1 MKGHKKTAAI
11 LLAAIMI
18 LAPTLIMAQVSNVAP
33 VQKPTGEPLD
43 IEVWTNK
50 EEGGSFG
57 QGENLVIYFRAN
69 RDCYVTVYDLDTKG
83 DINLLY
89 PYDYRDNN
97 YIEGG
102 VVYTIPDYYDDF
114 VLRVNGPPG
123 LEFVQAIASDRDFPV
138 PDWSYNFRD
147 PEGWRDIDNERDA
160 LAYLEFINSKYFQ
173 ATRPY
178 PDLDLDYAYFEVRK
192 NWKYSWDSYY
202 YDDYSYYDDD
212 VNIYHYY
219 HPYYYRPVYYDPYW
233 DPWDWCG
240 TMYIGWP
247 YGGAIW
253 INGIFYGYAPLF
265 IPRVSIGWC
274 NVRIYY
280 NGRDYYH
287 DRVRIRRGLS
297 HELYHEGG
305 YKWKTSGK
313 AGYKDNTLAK
323 KYYPK
328 EKSISYRSAAKY
340 TFGGKSGKTYKTD
353 SRTTYNKGKGSAYK
367 PSTGVTKTRDSYG
380 TKSRTTV
387 GKDKSRGYSKTGT
400 TTGKT
405 KTSTGKPTYTK
416 EGTTSGKSKTSGSP
430 GSKTGS
436 KSGTYDKGTK
446 TKSSSGSSGSKSDK
460 TRKSHSPSARFEQKG
475 ERTAYGSSDN
485 AGSTGSSRSY
495 GKSGNRS
502 SGNSGSP
509 GYKSSG
515 TSRSKS
521 GSSTYG
527 RGSSSSRKSS
537 GTYSRGTRSSGSK
550 SSGTYSRGT
559 RSSGS
564 KSSGSY
570 RGSSGSSR
578 SSGKSSGSR
587 SSGSSKSSGGSR
599 GSSKSRK

>member
-1 MKGHKKTAAI
+1 MKGYKKIAAI

-18 LAPTLIMAQVSNVAP
+18 LAPTLIMAQNVTAQQRP
-33 VQKPTGEPLD
+33 NGDPLD

-69 RDCYVTVYDLDTKG
+69 RDCYVTIYDLDTKG

-89 PYDYRDNN
+89 PYDYRDDNFVQ
-97 YIEGG
+97 GG

-147 PEGWRDIDNERDA
+147 PDGWREIRDERTA
-160 LAYLEFINSKYFQ
+160 LAYLEFINDKYFQ
-173 ATRPY
+173 ADHCY
-178 PDLDLDYAYFEVRK
+178 FDCDLNYTYFEVRK
-192 NWKYSWDSYY
+192 NWQYSWDSYY
-202 YDDYSYYDDD
+202 YDDYSYYND
-212 VNIYHYY
+212 VNVYHYY
-219 HPYYYRPVYYDPYW
+219 HPYYYRPALYDPFW

-240 TMYIGWP
+240 TMYVGYP
-247 YGGAIW
+247 VGGAIY

-274 NVRIYY
+274 DVRIHYHD
-280 NGRDYYH
+280 RDYYH
-287 DRVRIRRGLS
+287 DRIKIRRGLS

-305 YKWKTSGK
+305 YKWKTNRK
-313 AGYKDNTLAK
+313 ADYNDNVMAQ

-328 EKSISYRSAAKY
+328 EKSISYRSSAKY
-340 TFGGKSGKTYKTD
+340 TLGGRSGNVYKSD
-353 SRTTYNKGKGSAYK
+353 SKVTKGDRGTGTVYK
-367 PSTGVTKTRDSYG
+367 PDGRTTKTRESVG
-380 TKSRTTV
+380 TKTRESIGTKTRPNTAVT
-387 GKDKSRGYSKTGT
+387 KDRSGSYSKTGKTTKERSKT
-400 TTGKT
+400 TTSKGQ
-405 KTSTGKPTYTK
+405 TYTK
-416 EGTTSGKSKTSGSP
+416 EGTSNKGSKNSGS
-430 GSKTGS
+430 TGS

-446 TKSSSGSSGSKSDK
+446 SKSGSGSSGTKSTK
-460 TRKSHSPSARFEQKG
+460 TRKSATPSARFEKKG
-475 ERTAYGSSDN
+475 ERTAYGSTDN
-485 AGSTGSSRSY
+485 SSRSGSSRSY
-495 GKSGNRS
+495 GNSSSGS

-521 GSSTYG
+521 GSSSTYG
-527 RGSSSSRKSS
+527 RGSSSTSKRSS
-537 GTYSRGTRSSGSK
+537 GTYSKGSSS
-550 SSGTYSRGT
+550 

-570 RGSSGSSR
+570 KGSSSSR

-587 SSGSSKSSGGSR
+587 SGSSKSSGGSR
-599 GSSKSRK
+599 STSKSRK